1 MDRTLFNIFDHL
13 LSKNTHILIRIIKC
27 QCVQWFTLSVNVIKL
42 FYIRIIKTKLIQVS
56 NFRQKLFTV
65 NSSLFNWQYSK
76 VCKETQ
82 VLLVLKIDNC
92 KFNYFWRINNIF
104 KILNCTKIMSFN
116 FSQWLES
123 SKMFKIT
130 AWWYLKRLQLWKI
143 EFKFKFI
150 I

>member
-56 NFRQKLFTV
+56 HCRQKLFTV

-76 VCKETQ
+76 VCKDSQ
-82 VLLVLKIDNC
+82 VFFIFNFSSNF
-92 KFNYFWRINNIF
+92 KFNDLWRMNNIF
-104 KILNCTKIMSFN
+104 KIFNCRDFPSFN
-116 FSQWLES
+116 LPQWLES
-123 SKMFKIT
+123 SKKFKIT
-130 AWWYLKRLQLWKI
+130 AFRYWKSLK
-143 EFKFKFI
+143 
-150 I
+150 